1 MDLILNVD
9 KVIGLIGASFAMYYI
24 ILEILDWFKVIDE
37 GLKPK
42 KEFAIQSITPIQTS
56 DKLPNEILNIIEE
69 LKTTVALQ
77 TAVPPEILKPTT
89 PDLSDIKLSGLTTK
103 VKDKVGNL

>member
-1 MDLILNVD
+1 MELVINVD
-9 KVIGLIGASFAMYYI
+9 IMIGLFVAGFAVYYI
-24 ILEILDWFKVIDE
+24 ILEILDWFKVISE

-42 KEFAIQSITPIQTS
+42 KEFTIQSILPIQTS

-77 TAVPPEILKPTT
+77 TAIPPKVFDKATT
-89 PDLSDIKLSGLTTK
+89 PDLSDIKLP
-103 VKDKVGNL
+103 NLSSLNKK